1 MPVINQMGVK
11 YQIIYVNDG
20 SRDDTLKKLQSIGK
34 NDKSVTILNLS
45 RNFGKE
51 IAITAGIFHSSGDAV
66 IILDAD
72 GQHPPELIPEFL
84 SRWQEGAQVVVGI
97 RGSNE
102 KEGFIKKYG
111 SKLFYR
117 LFNSASGAKIVP
129 RSTDFRLLDRL
140 VADEFITCSER
151 NRITRGL
158 IDWLGFDR
166 SYVEFSSPARIAG
179 TASYS
184 TSQLIKL
191 ALDSFVSLSL
201 RPLKILS
208 TLGISITALAFLV
221 GAGVFIEQIV
231 LSDPLKFNF
240 TGSAMLGILI
250 TFLVGLV
257 ITSQGVIATYLA
269 HIYTQTQS
277 RPLFVVNKKGSLN
290 LHESYKSK

>member
-1 MPVINQMGVK
+1 
-11 YQIIYVNDG
+11 
-20 SRDDTLKKLQSIGK
+20 
-34 NDKSVTILNLS
+34 
-45 RNFGKE
+45 
-51 IAITAGIFHSSGDAV
+51 
-66 IILDAD
+66 
-72 GQHPPELIPEFL
+72 LIPEFL

-277 RPLFVVNKKGSLN
+277 RPLFVVNKKGSL
-290 LHESYKSK
+290 KSRPMFANDKKDKKRPSQPPIIVV